1 MKLRSLFEAQ
11 ESTYVLHYKYEFAVG
26 GGRHHVDVYEKYTD
40 HKGLEDQAFH
50 AEGRKGDVIKEIK
63 NFAKSKGV
71 KLPKEQ
77 LERIQRLMS
86 DRQDGVVTHDN
97 KFYRY

>member
-11 ESTYVLHYKYEFAVG
+11 ESTYVMHYKYEFAVG
-26 GGRHHVDVYEKYTD
+26 GGRHHIDVYEKYTD
-40 HKGLEDQAFH
+40 HRGLEDQVFH
-50 AEGRKGDVIKEIK
+50 SEGRKGDVIKEIK

-77 LERIQRLMS
+77 LERVQRIMS
-86 DRQDGVVTHDN
+86 ERQDGIVTHDD